1 MVKRF
6 FMATGRAAGVIGV
19 MAVTMAP
26 MAASAEG
33 KGQRKAAPVQMTGF
47 NWLANGNDAQK
58 RESRARQAAVR
69 ASYMSTRGGA
79 TWICSPAGFGRKSH
93 CYRG

>member
-1 MVKRF
+1 MFNRF
-6 FMATGRAAGVIGV
+6 FVATCRVAGVIGV
-19 MAVTMAP
+19 VAVTMAP
-26 MAASAEG
+26 IAASAEG
-33 KGQRKAAPVQMTGF
+33 NKQQKAATASMTGF

-58 RESRARQAAVR
+58 REARARQAAVR